1 MISHIHR
8 YDFERKKSNPISN
21 INGVITYSTIQFL
34 KKQCYQQYLRC
45 DHISYNMIFEKSN
58 HVNNIYCVI
67 TYCTIW
73 FLKKTMLSAD
83 ILTVWQRHLKS
94 LTTDSNCLLTSKKFC
109 TLPPQPGGLF
119 DMAGFNG
126 ENIYR

>member
-1 MISHIHR
+1 MS
-8 YDFERKKSNPISN
+8 
-21 INGVITYSTIQFL
+21 
-34 KKQCYQQYLRC
+34 
-45 DHISYNMIFEKSN
+45 
-58 HVNNIYCVI
+58 
-67 TYCTIW
+67 
-73 FLKKTMLSAD
+73 SAD
-83 ILTVWQRHLKS
+83 ILTVWQQHFKT

>member
-1 MISHIHR
+1 M
-8 YDFERKKSNPISN
+8 
-21 INGVITYSTIQFL
+21 T
-34 KKQCYQQYLRC
+34 
-45 DHISYNMIFEKSN
+45 FEKSN
-58 HVNNIYCVI
+58 LMSNIYGAI
-67 TYCTIW
+67 T
-73 FLKKTMLSAD
+73 
-83 ILTVWQRHLKS
+83 